1 MNISQAQTSSNHT
14 ISVTG
19 EGVVKITPDQVVVN
33 IRVEHEG
40 KTAKEV
46 KSLVD
51 GSVDRII
58 KFCRDKMKLSSK
70 DIVTEYINLN
80 KNYDYNRKIYHYN
93 SNQSLSVMLKDL
105 TKYEMLLEGLMDA
118 GVNRID
124 GVHFKASNME
134 KYQQEARILA
144 MKDAKNKATEL
155 TNAIGQTIGKAT
167 KISEYQQNQAPI
179 TLMKNMRTEMASY
192 GGDSDKETIAAG
204 EMLVTS
210 KVNVT
215 FELK

>member
-1 MNISQAQTSSNHT
+1 MNMSQAQTSSNPT